1 MVYMKQIKSTNW
13 EKHRLW
19 ELEDNEG
26 FGCVFIYFYISP
38 GCIHSPIVRAA
49 LGSNV
54 DQRAKD
60 FSITP
65 KKNKNNNCCNYSSW
79 IQIINI
85 AKNLG
90 SYKVVTVSY
99 WSANGRN
106 D

>member
-1 MVYMKQIKSTNW
+1 MLTLYRGKLNGLYEANQIHKLGETPS
-13 EKHRLW
+13 LGV
-19 ELEDNEG
+19 EG

-65 KKNKNNNCCNYSSW
+65 KKK
-79 IQIINI
+79 
-85 AKNLG
+85 
-90 SYKVVTVSY
+90 
-99 WSANGRN
+99 
-106 D
+106 